1 MGSNESKLNIIS
13 PVINNDNNS
22 TEQSTVRA
30 SVNNGNE
37 SEDEYIECSD
47 EFEDLANDMKY
58 LISLNDETAQTVQ
71 VAVLKTDDVTDN
83 VETIHA
89 TTSQNRF
96 RFSSKQTESDD
107 EDEDESPEVRKE
119 RQKKLMDEF
128 HEEMHKKREMR
139 QQCIRKMRE
148 DLIDLRE
155 KLTNEQEIN
164 EQLRETLEHSGNK
177 TMEDLSDE
185 NKKLKSELAECQMF
199 LQTSNSENI
208 TMSLENKAL
217 KDHVRSLKEVQ
228 SACKEMLQI
237 REEQNDVLKAKL
249 TEIEVQFQDKETKLM
264 STELQQEYHRQ
275 LENIRNMRELYEE
288 RANIL
293 AQERDEAKQKLEE
306 KEHDL
311 LTEIEKYN
319 KFYYQM
325 RKNLLNAFSS
335 VEFEISLFIKH
346 YG

>member
-1 MGSNESKLNIIS
+1 MGSNESKLNNTS

-22 TEQSTVRA
+22 AEQSTLRA
-30 SVNNGNE
+30 SVNSNE

-47 EFEDLANDMKY
+47 EIEDLANDMKY
-58 LISLNDETAQTVQ
+58 LISLNDETAQNAQ

-89 TTSQNRF
+89 TTSQNRL
-96 RFSSKQTESDD
+96 RFSSKQTESD
-107 EDEDESPEVRKE
+107 DEDESPEVRKE

-177 TMEDLSDE
+177 SMEDLSDE

-319 KFYYQM
+319 KIYYQM
-325 RKNLLNAFSS
+325 RKNLLNAFSL
-335 VEFEISLFIKH
+335 VEFEISLFTKH
-346 YG
+346 CG

>member
-1 MGSNESKLNIIS
+1 MGSNKSKLNNSS
-13 PVINNDNNS
+13 PVIIITNDDIS
-22 TEQSTVRA
+22 AESTVQA
-30 SVNNGNE
+30 SVNNENE
-37 SEDEYIECSD
+37 SEDEYIECED

-58 LISLNDETAQTVQ
+58 LISLNDETAENAQ
-71 VAVLKTDDVTDN
+71 VAVFKNDDVIDN
-83 VETIHA
+83 VVTIHA
-89 TTSQNRF
+89 TTSQNRL

-107 EDEDESPEVRKE
+107 EDEDELPEVRKE

-139 QQCIRKMRE
+139 QDAIRKMRE
-148 DLIDLRE
+148 DLIDLRDKLSNE
-155 KLTNEQEIN
+155 KEIN
-164 EQLRETLEHSGNK
+164 EQLRETLENSGNK
-177 TMEDLSDE
+177 TMENLSDE
-185 NKKLKSELAECQMF
+185 NIKLKSELAECQIF

-228 SACKEMLQI
+228 SACKEMLKI
-237 REEQNDVLKAKL
+237 REEQNNVLKAKL
-249 TEIEVQFQDKETKLM
+249 TEIEEQFQDKETKLM
-264 STELQQEYHRQ
+264 STDLQQEYHRQ
-275 LENIRNMRELYEE
+275 LENIRNMKELYEE

-319 KFYYQM
+319 AFYNQM
-325 RKNLLNAFSS
+325 RKNL
-335 VEFEISLFIKH
+335 
-346 YG
+346 

>member
-1 MGSNESKLNIIS
+1 MGSNESKLNNTS
-13 PVINNDNNS
+13 PVINNDNKS
-22 TEQSTVRA
+22 SESTVRT
-30 SVNNGNE
+30 SVNNDNE
-37 SEDEYIECSD
+37 SEDEYIECTD

-58 LISLNDETAQTVQ
+58 LISLNDETAQNAQ
-71 VAVLKTDDVTDN
+71 VAVLKTDDVMDN

-89 TTSQNRF
+89 TTSQNRL

-119 RQKKLMDEF
+119 RQKKLMDDF
-128 HEEMHKKREMR
+128 HEEMHKKREVR

-164 EQLRETLEHSGNK
+164 EQLRETLENSGNK
-177 TMEDLSDE
+177 SMEDLSDE

-228 SACKEMLQI
+228 SACKEMLKI

-325 RKNLLNAFSS
+325 RKNLLN
-335 VEFEISLFIKH
+335 VKRLVGFEISLFTK
-346 YG
+346 YCK